1 MKIKAKKSLLL
12 SLNIEAWVGLGIIV
26 IMVLLG
32 ILVPLLSPYS
42 ALTSAGER
50 LLPPS
55 STHFFGTDQLG
66 RDIFVRTFAAT
77 RLDIL
82 LALIGVSA
90 PLIIGTI
97 LGSVLGMTKNVFV
110 NWIWMIIIDAI
121 NAFPFLVLVIAIVA
135 IVGPGVQGLLIGL
148 AVVNWARYAKM
159 VRTKALTIKDSEFIQ
174 ATKVLGYS
182 RMRTLFKHVLPN
194 VYPVALAYGLSDFVV
209 VIIAIAGLSFL
220 GAGVRP
226 PTPEWGSMISEG
238 RLYLQSQWWMTV
250 FPGLALSVTASGVTL
265 LANGIMRRI
274 EGEE

>member
-1 MKIKAKKSLLL
+1 M
-12 SLNIEAWVGLGIIV
+12 IV
-26 IMVLLG
+26 IVLLG
-32 ILVPLLSPYS
+32 ILVPLLSPFS
-42 ALTSAGER
+42 PLTSAGEP
-50 LLPPS
+50 LLAPN

-97 LGSVLGMTKNVFV
+97 LGSVIGMTKNVFV
-110 NWIWMIIIDAI
+110 NSIWMIIIDAI

-148 AVVNWARYAKM
+148 AAINWARYAKM
-159 VRTKALTIKDSEFIQ
+159 IRTKVLTIRDSEFIQ
-174 ATKVLGYS
+174 ATTVLGYS
-182 RMRTLFKHVLPN
+182 RLRTLFKHVIPN

-209 VIIAIAGLSFL
+209 VIITISGLSFL

-238 RLYLQSQWWMTV
+238 RLYLQNQWWITV
-250 FPGLALSVTASGVTL
+250 FPGMALSVAASGVAL
-265 LANGIMRRI
+265 LANGLMRRI